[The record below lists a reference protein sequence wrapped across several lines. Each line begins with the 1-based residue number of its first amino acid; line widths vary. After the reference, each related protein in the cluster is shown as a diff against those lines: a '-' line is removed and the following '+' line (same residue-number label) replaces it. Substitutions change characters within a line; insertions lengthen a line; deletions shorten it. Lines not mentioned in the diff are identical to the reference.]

1 MLPPPISQ
9 PFKTTSYWVVRISPM
24 FFWVIRSSIY
34 FGFGAEKGLWVNVHF
49 FAPSELRSAGISSK
63 KGKSITQQNA
73 RRFGSFLSFR
83 RSGLSVLYFSIASL
97 YEILG
102 NGVSCI
108 FFSGY
113 DELTRSIRS
122 FSFVSITSSLSTK
135 LISRSS

>member
-1 MLPPPISQ
+1 MAEISFYSFLIKSHHLKYRLQ
-9 PFKTTSYWVVRISPM
+9 CFRPVISNAPAAY
-24 FFWVIRSSIY
+24 FPTVQDDIVLGSQNIAYVLLGHQVFHIFRFWRGKGIMGECPLLRS
-34 FGFGAEKGLWVNVHF
+34 FGA
-49 FAPSELRSAGISSK
+49 SK
-63 KGKSITQQNA
+63 CRHLFEN
-73 RRFGSFLSFR
+73 
-83 RSGLSVLYFSIASL
+83 
-97 YEILG
+97 LG